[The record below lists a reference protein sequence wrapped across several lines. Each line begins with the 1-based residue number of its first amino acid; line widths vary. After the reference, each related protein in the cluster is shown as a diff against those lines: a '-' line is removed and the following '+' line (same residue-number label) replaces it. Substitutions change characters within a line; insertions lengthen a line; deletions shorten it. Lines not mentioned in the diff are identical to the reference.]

1 MLNKLNLIYIILLI
15 ITFINTHSKASVSY
29 NKQESL
35 IDSNIIKID
44 MDCRRLVNSIGGL
57 NNINLLWMGD
67 SNGVEYQY
75 SLITSNYRSEKKFFY
90 ICSNNSGNLNLS
102 DRTLE
107 VLSKRN
113 LKFIFR
119 DPIKLFSEIFS
130 FVSKDTRDYI
140 MKTLNLN
147 EFNLTREELNQARIN
162 GLMKIAK
169 KNQKEET
176 KKKKIVK
183 KAEKKKPKEQKKM
196 VVKQEEFEPE
206 KQKKDLTPPKIIIAE
221 NITVNS
227 TSYKI
232 EGTVEDKGSKNIY
245 VEIDGFITN
254 AKNGKFEFERFSP
267 VDEKLEIYAID
278 QWGNKSKAKIVNI
291 KIQLKEESQTASL
304 EKLNP
309 SKIIRKINNNVVAV
323 VIGIE
328 KYDKTPNANYAN
340 LDAKYFYEYV
350 YKSFGAHRSN
360 IKLLEDS
367 NANLI
372 ESLGILNKWLPSKI
386 IKNKTELIIFFAG
399 HGLSSMDGKEL
410 YLLPQDSDP
419 DLLERTALSRTE
431 LFNTISKLEPKKVTI
446 FFDTCFSGTT
456 RDDETLLA
464 SARPLR
470 IVAEEKEFP
479 ENFTIFSASQ
489 LDQISSGIKDVKHGI
504 FSYFVM
510 KGLEGK
516 ADQNR
521 DRKISNAEL
530 LEYLEQN
537 VSIQAAKL
545 GRVQKP
551 SLNGDPNNILSRY

>member
-1 MLNKLNLIYIILLI
+1 
-15 ITFINTHSKASVSY
+15 
-29 NKQESL
+29 
-35 IDSNIIKID
+35 
-44 MDCRRLVNSIGGL
+44 MDCRSLVNSIGGL
-57 NNINLLWMGD
+57 SNINILWMGD
-67 SNGVEYQY
+67 SNGVEYQH
-75 SLITSNYRSEKKFFY
+75 SLITSNSKLEKKFFY
-90 ICSNNSGNLNLS
+90 VCSNNSRSLNLS

-113 LKFIFR
+113 LKFIFK
-119 DPIKLFSEIFS
+119 DSMDLFSEIFS
-130 FVSKDTRDYI
+130 FISKDSRDYI
-140 MKTLNLN
+140 MKTLNLD
-147 EFNLTREELNQARIN
+147 EFNLTRDQLNQARIN

-176 KKKKIVK
+176 KKTKIVK
-183 KAEKKKPKEQKKM
+183 KVEKKKPKEQKK
-196 VVKQEEFEPE
+196 VAEKQEEFKPK
-206 KQKKDLTPPKIIIAE
+206 KQKKDLTPPKIIIAN

-232 EGTVEDKGSKNIY
+232 VGTVKDEGSKNIY
-245 VEIDGFITN
+245 VEIDGVITN

-291 KIQLKEESQTASL
+291 KIQLKEEKQTASL

-323 VIGIE
+323 IIGIE
-328 KYDKTPNANYAN
+328 KYDKTPKANYAN

-350 YKSFGAHRSN
+350 YKSFGAQRSN

-386 IKNKTELIIFFAG
+386 VKNKTELIIFFAG
-399 HGLSSMDGKEL
+399 HGLSSIDGKEL

-431 LFNTISKLEPKKVTI
+431 LFDTISKLQPKKVTI

-479 ENFTIFSASQ
+479 DNFTIFSASQ
-489 LDQISSGIKDVKHGI
+489 LDQISSGLKDAKHGI

-530 LEYLEQN
+530 LEYLEEN
-537 VSIQAAKL
+537 VSIQAATL
-545 GRVQKP
+545 GRVQRP
-551 SLNGDPNNILSRY
+551 SLNGDPNKILSRY

>member
-1 MLNKLNLIYIILLI
+1 
-15 ITFINTHSKASVSY
+15 
-29 NKQESL
+29 
-35 IDSNIIKID
+35 
-44 MDCRRLVNSIGGL
+44 MDCRSLVNSLGGL
-57 NNINLLWMGD
+57 RNINILWMGD
-67 SNGVEYQY
+67 SNGIEYQH
-75 SLITSNYRSEKKFFY
+75 SLITSNSKSEKKFFY
-90 ICSNNSGNLNLS
+90 ICSNNSRSLNLS

-113 LKFIFR
+113 LKFIFK
-119 DPIKLFSEIFS
+119 DSIELFSEIFS
-130 FVSKDTRDYI
+130 FISKDSRDYI
-140 MKTLNLN
+140 MKTLNLD
-147 EFNLTREELNQARIN
+147 EFNLTRDQLKQARIN

-176 KKKKIVK
+176 KKTKIVK
-183 KAEKKKPKEQKKM
+183 KVEKKKPKEQNK
-196 VVKQEEFEPE
+196 VVEKQEKFKPK
-206 KQKKDLTPPKIIIAE
+206 KQKKDLTPPKIIIAN

-232 EGTVEDKGSKNIY
+232 VGTVEDEGSKNIY
-245 VEIDGFITN
+245 VEIDGVITN

-278 QWGNKSKAKIVNI
+278 QWGNKSEAKIVNI
-291 KIQLKEESQTASL
+291 TVQLKEEKQTASL

-309 SKIIRKINNNVVAV
+309 SKIIRKINKDVVAV
-323 VIGIE
+323 IIGIE
-328 KYDKTPNANYAN
+328 KYDKTPKANYAN

-350 YKSFGAHRSN
+350 YKSFGAQRSN

-386 IKNKTELIIFFAG
+386 VKNKTELIIFFAG
-399 HGLSSMDGKEL
+399 HGLSSIDGKEL

-431 LFNTISKLEPKKVTI
+431 LFNTISKLQPKKVTI

-456 RDDETLLA
+456 RDDESLLA

-470 IVAEEKEFP
+470 IVAEEREFP
-479 ENFTIFSASQ
+479 DNFTIFSASK
-489 LDQISSGIKDVKHGI
+489 LDQISSGLKDTKHGI

-530 LEYLEQN
+530 LKYLEKN
-537 VSIQAAKL
+537 VSAQAATL
-545 GRVQKP
+545 GRVQNP
-551 SLNGDPNNILSRY
+551 SLNGDPEKILSRY